1 MTPVQRRKLAAEKRK
16 AAAAAE
22 RARKKLER
30 DAKAAVDKAAK
41 EADKIARE
49 EAKQRHNMM
58 TESQGA
64 YSKLFVA
71 HSKLVADCHVV
82 PIDKQS
88 SDHYTNGVAK
98 ISEGETIIEA
108 CQDAMK
114 EKIPIPHDD
123 VKAYLQSLRS
133 VTANLLKLT
142 TKRPRI
148 CIRPF
153 RMGFAT

>member
-1 MTPVQRRKLAAEKRK
+1 MQRRKLAAEKRK

-82 PIDKQS
+82 PIEKQS
-88 SDHYTNGVAK
+88 SDGYKKAVEK
-98 ISEGETIIEA
+98 ISEGEAIIGV
-108 CQDAMK
+108 CLDAMK
-114 EKIPIPHDD
+114 EKTEIPHDD

-133 VTANLLKLT
+133 VTSALLKLA
-142 TKRPRI
+142 TKKPR
-148 CIRPF
+148 R
-153 RMGFAT
+153 